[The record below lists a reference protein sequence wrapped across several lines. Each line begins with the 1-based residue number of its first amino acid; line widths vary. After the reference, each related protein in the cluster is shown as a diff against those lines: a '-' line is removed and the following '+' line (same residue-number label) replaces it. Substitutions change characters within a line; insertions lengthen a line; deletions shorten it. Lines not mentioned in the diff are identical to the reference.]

1 MWDGVNGGRGSE
13 AETGPGRG
21 DGAAGAGVSASFV
34 LQLRLLQIQE
44 VFALSTRTLTTVDQ
58 TLLYPDSKLQSSG
71 DPYQE
76 SGQTHVYASFP
87 DSERC
92 VADT

>member
-1 MWDGVNGGRGSE
+1 MGLMMGGGARPRQDRVGVMVQQVQGC
-13 AETGPGRG
+13 PL
-21 DGAAGAGVSASFV
+21 VSYYSYDCFKFKKCS
-34 LQLRLLQIQE
+34 Q
-44 VFALSTRTLTTVDQ
+44 LTTVDQ

-87 DSERC
+87 DSEVCSRHLI
-92 VADT
+92 